1 MCYVLFL
8 WECFVHLLIPFF
20 LSTVW
25 INDQDQQV
33 LFAMYSTVSLSLSLE
48 GMNPIRLLE
57 TPKRNK
63 PSHSLGKALVSC
75 QKKTVYWFCSMSPTI
90 NAHQKQYR
98 PISSMVDESFLA
110 KKSKLSNSKSATPQF
125 IAAKQ
130 TAEPLNR
137 PNSPPVTVSTY
148 KADPVTKSMRQS
160 DIHMSTRFK
169 RGTFLHA
176 NVKRRSDK
184 YSVWVFTGLCK
195 VNILKTLEVITT
207 KYPWPGKRL
216 NQHEKRKD

>member
-1 MCYVLFL
+1 M
-8 WECFVHLLIPFF
+8 
-20 LSTVW
+20 S
-25 INDQDQQV
+25 
-33 LFAMYSTVSLSLSLE
+33 
-48 GMNPIRLLE
+48 
-57 TPKRNK
+57 
-63 PSHSLGKALVSC
+63 
-75 QKKTVYWFCSMSPTI
+75 KKTVYWFCSMSPTI
-90 NAHQKQYR
+90 NAHQKHYR

-110 KKSKLSNSKSATPQF
+110 KKSKLISNSKSATPQF

-184 YSVWVFTGLCK
+184 YSVWVFKGLCK

-216 NQHEKRKD
+216 NQHEKRKDYVHHNGLDRWEVCS